1 VKTIETFT
9 TDWGTYPIKDML
21 DAMRA
26 SDDRLINAA
35 ADMVELILP
44 DHKAMQARREK
55 HDAAIE
61 ELERL
66 AAALAEYED
75 GE

>member
-26 SDDRLINAA
+26 SGDRLINAA

-44 DHKAMQARREK
+44 DHKAMHARREK

-66 AAALAEYED
+66 AAALEEYED